1 MIKLS
6 VCVDQVAALRNMTKR
21 GEPDPMTAV
30 MMSQVS
36 GADAVTISWA
46 SDASL
51 YLGGEYDIIRR
62 LVHTHLNVIAPPDLE
77 LLQSILTI
85 SPDMVTL
92 VPLGYGHTGLNNEW
106 FDSPWP
112 EADSLERPVERM
124 TRALQENRILT
135 NILIRPTATHVR
147 QCAEIKTDY
156 VHIDASRYVQA
167 ADTEEKSRV
176 FEEMA
181 GAAKTAA
188 RLNMGVSVGRGID
201 YLTAADLAGIGDVEE
216 MVVGYAVAVR
226 AMTIGFERSVRD
238 LVDIIRHVPRP
249 PMDW

>member
-1 MIKLS
+1 MVKLS
-6 VCVDQVAALRNMTKR
+6 VCVDQVAALRNITKR
-21 GEPDPMTAV
+21 GEPDPMTSV

-36 GADAVTISWA
+36 GADAVTISWT

-51 YLGGEYDIIRR
+51 YLGGEYDIIRQ
-62 LVHTHLNVIAPPDLE
+62 LVHTHLNVIAPPDIE

-92 VPLGYGHTGLNNEW
+92 VPLGYGHTGLDNEW

-112 EADSLERPVERM
+112 VGDSLERPVERM
-124 TRALQENRILT
+124 TRALQESRILT

-156 VHIDASRYVQA
+156 VHIDASRYVQT
-167 ADTEEKSRV
+167 ADPEEKGRA

-181 GAAKTAA
+181 GAAKTAK
-188 RLNMGVSVGRGID
+188 RLNMGVSVGRGVD
-201 YLTAADLAGIGDVEE
+201 YRTAADLAGIAEVEE

-226 AMTIGFERSVRD
+226 AMTIGFERAVRD
-238 LVDIIRHVPRP
+238 LVDIIRHAPRP
-249 PMDW
+249 PVDW

>member
-1 MIKLS
+1 MVKLS
-6 VCVDQVAALRNMTKR
+6 VCVDQVAALRNITKR

-46 SDASL
+46 ADASL
-51 YLGGEYDIIRR
+51 YLGGEYDIIRQ

-92 VPLGYGHTGLNNEW
+92 VPSGYGHTGLDNEW

-112 EADSLERPVERM
+112 LGDSLERPVERM

-176 FEEMA
+176 FDEMA
-181 GAAKTAA
+181 GTAKTAA
-188 RLNMGVSVGRGID
+188 RLNMGVSVGRGVD
-201 YLTAADLAGIGDVEE
+201 YRTAADLAGIAEVEE
-216 MVVGYAVAVR
+216 MVVGYAIAVR
-226 AMTIGFERSVRD
+226 AMTIGFERAVRD
-238 LVDIIRHVPRP
+238 LVDIIRHAPRP
-249 PMDW
+249 PVDW

>member
-1 MIKLS
+1 MVKLS
-6 VCVDQVAALRNMTKR
+6 VCADQVATLRNITKR

-51 YLGGEYDIIRR
+51 YLGGEYDIIRQ

-92 VPLGYGHTGLNNEW
+92 VPSGYGHTGLDNEW

-112 EADSLERPVERM
+112 QGDSLERPVERM
-124 TRALQENRILT
+124 TRALQENRVLT

-156 VHIDASRYVQA
+156 VHIDASQYVQA
-167 ADTEEKSRV
+167 ADPEEKSRV
-176 FEEMA
+176 YEEMA
-181 GAAKTAA
+181 GAARTAA
-188 RLNMGVSVGRGID
+188 RLNMGVSVGRGVD
-201 YLTAADLAGIGDVEE
+201 YRTAAELAGIAEVEE

-226 AMTIGFERSVRD
+226 AMTIGFERAVRD
-238 LVDIIRHVPRP
+238 LVDLIRHAPRP
-249 PMDW
+249 PVDW

>member
-1 MIKLS
+1 MVKLS
-6 VCVDQVAALRNMTKR
+6 VCVDQVAALRNITKR

-46 SDASL
+46 VDASL
-51 YLGGEYDIIRR
+51 YLGGEYDIIRQ

-92 VPLGYGHTGLNNEW
+92 VPSGYGHTGLDNEW

-112 EADSLERPVERM
+112 LGDSLERPVERM

-176 FEEMA
+176 FDEMA
-181 GAAKTAA
+181 GTAKTAA
-188 RLNMGVSVGRGID
+188 RLNMGVSVGRGVD
-201 YLTAADLAGIGDVEE
+201 YRTAADLAGIAEVEE

-226 AMTIGFERSVRD
+226 AMTIGFERAVRD
-238 LVDIIRHVPRP
+238 LVDIIRHAPRP
-249 PMDW
+249 PVDW

>member
-1 MIKLS
+1 MVKLS
-6 VCVDQVAALRNMTKR
+6 VCVDQVAALRNITKR

-51 YLGGEYDIIRR
+51 YLGGEYDIIRQ

-92 VPLGYGHTGLNNEW
+92 VPSGYGHAGLNDEW

-112 EADSLERPVERM
+112 QGNSLERPVERM
-124 TRALQENRILT
+124 IRALQENRILT

-147 QCAEIKTDY
+147 QCAEIRTDY

-167 ADTEEKSRV
+167 VDTEEKSRI

-188 RLNMGVSVGRGID
+188 RLNMGVSLGRGVD
-201 YLTAADLAGIGDVEE
+201 FRTAADLAGIAEVEE

-226 AMTIGFERSVRD
+226 AMTIGFERAVRD
-238 LVDIIRHVPRP
+238 LVDIIRHAPRP
-249 PMDW
+249 PVDW

>member
-1 MIKLS
+1 MVKLS
-6 VCVDQVAALRNMTKR
+6 VCVDQVAALRNITKR

-51 YLGGEYDIIRR
+51 YLGGEYDIIRQ

-92 VPLGYGHTGLNNEW
+92 VPSDYGHTGLDNEW

-112 EADSLERPVERM
+112 EGDSLERPVERM

-135 NILIRPTATHVR
+135 NILIKPTATHVR

-167 ADTEEKSRV
+167 ADTEEKSRI

-188 RLNMGVSVGRGID
+188 RLNMGVSVGRGVD
-201 YLTAADLAGIGDVEE
+201 YRTAADLAGIAEVEE

-226 AMTIGFERSVRD
+226 AMTVGFERAVRD
-238 LVDIIRHVPRP
+238 LVDIIRHAPRP
-249 PMDW
+249 PVDW

>member
-1 MIKLS
+1 MVKLS
-6 VCVDQVAALRNMTKR
+6 VCVDQVAALRNITKR

-51 YLGGEYDIIRR
+51 YLGGEYDIIRQ

-92 VPLGYGHTGLNNEW
+92 VPLGYGHTGLDNEW

-112 EADSLERPVERM
+112 QGDSLERPVERM

-135 NILIRPTATHVR
+135 NMLIRPTATHVR

-156 VHIDASRYVQA
+156 VHIDASQYVQA
-167 ADTEEKSRV
+167 AGPEEKARI

-188 RLNMGVSVGRGID
+188 RLNMGVSVGRGVD
-201 YLTAADLAGIGDVEE
+201 YQTAADLAGIAEVEE

-226 AMTIGFERSVRD
+226 AMTIGFERAVRD
-238 LVDIIRHVPRP
+238 LVDIIRHAPRP
-249 PMDW
+249 PVDW

>member
-1 MIKLS
+1 MVKLS
-6 VCVDQVAALRNMTKR
+6 VCVDQVAALRNITNR

-36 GADAVTISWA
+36 GADAVTISWT

-51 YLGGEYDIIRR
+51 YLSGEYDIIRQ

-92 VPLGYGHTGLNNEW
+92 VPEGYEHAGLNNDW

-112 EADSLERPVERM
+112 EGGSLERPVERM
-124 TRALQENRILT
+124 TKALHENRILT
-135 NILIRPTATHVR
+135 NILIKPTATHVR

-156 VHIDASRYVQA
+156 VHIDASQYVQA
-167 ADTEEKSRV
+167 VDPEEKDRII
-176 FEEMA
+176 EEMA
-181 GAAKTAA
+181 GTAKTAV
-188 RLNMGVSVGRGID
+188 RLNMGVSIGRGVD
-201 YLTAADLAGIGDVEE
+201 YRTAAELAGIAEVEE
-216 MVVGYAVAVR
+216 VVVGYAVAVR
-226 AMTIGFERSVRD
+226 AMTIGFERAVRD
-238 LVDIIRHVPRP
+238 LVDVIRHAPRP
-249 PMDW
+249 PVDW

>member
-1 MIKLS
+1 MVKLS
-6 VCVDQVAALRNMTKR
+6 VCVDQVAALRNIAKR

-36 GADAVTISWA
+36 GADAVTISWN

-51 YLGGEYDIIRR
+51 YLSGEYDIVRQI
-62 LVHTHLNVIAPPDLE
+62 VHTHLNVIAPPDLE

-92 VPLGYGHTGLNNEW
+92 VPGGYGHAGLNNDW
-106 FDSPWP
+106 YDSAWP
-112 EADSLERPVERM
+112 EPDDLERPVERM
-124 TRALQENRILT
+124 TKALQDNRILT
-135 NILIRPTATHVR
+135 NILVRPTASHVR
-147 QCAEIKTDY
+147 QCAEIKADY
-156 VHIDASRYVQA
+156 VHFDASGYVQA
-167 ADTEEKSRV
+167 TDPEKRGALYEEV
-176 FEEMA
+176 A

-201 YLTAADLAGIGDVEE
+201 YRTAADLAGIAEVEE

-226 AMTIGFERSVRD
+226 AMTIGYERAVRD
-238 LVDIIRHVPRP
+238 LVDIIRHAPRP
-249 PMDW
+249 REDW

>member
-1 MIKLS
+1 MVKLS
-6 VCVDQVAALRNMTKR
+6 VCVDQVAALRNIAKR

-36 GADAVTISWA
+36 GADAVTISWT
-46 SDASL
+46 SDGSL
-51 YLGGEYDIIRR
+51 YLGGEYDIVRQ
-62 LVHTHLNVIAPPDLE
+62 LVHTHLNVIAPPDME

-92 VPLGYGHTGLNNEW
+92 VPVGYGHAGLDNGW
-106 FDSPWP
+106 FESAWP
-112 EADSLERPVERM
+112 EADALERPVERM

-135 NILIRPTATHVR
+135 SILVRPTATHIR
-147 QCAEIKTDY
+147 QCTEIKADY
-156 VHIDASRYVQA
+156 VHIDASGYVQA
-167 ADTEEKSRV
+167 KDPEERSRV
-176 FEEMA
+176 YQDMA

-201 YLTAADLAGIGDVEE
+201 FRTAADLAGIAEVEE

-226 AMTIGFERSVRD
+226 AMTVGYERAVRD
-238 LVDIIRHVPRP
+238 LVDIIRHAPRSP
-249 PMDW
+249 EDW

>member
-1 MIKLS
+1 MVKLS
-6 VCVDQVAALRNMTKR
+6 ICIDQVAALRNIANR

-36 GADAVTISWA
+36 GADAVTISWP

-51 YLGGEYDIIRR
+51 YQRGEYDIVRQ

-92 VPLGYGHTGLNNEW
+92 VPVGYGHAGLNNDW
-106 FDSPWP
+106 FDSSWP
-112 EADSLERPVERM
+112 ETDTLERPMERM
-124 TRALQENRILT
+124 TKALQDNRILT

-147 QCAEIKTDY
+147 QCAEIKADY
-156 VHIDASRYVQA
+156 VHIDASGYIQA
-167 ADTEEKSRV
+167 ADPEERSRNYQ
-176 FEEMA
+176 EMA
-181 GAAKTAA
+181 GVAKTAA
-188 RLNMGVSVGRGID
+188 RLNMGVSVGRGIE
-201 YLTAADLAGIGDVEE
+201 YRTAGELAGIAEVEE

-226 AMTIGFERSVRD
+226 AMTVGYERAVRD
-238 LVDIIRHVPRP
+238 LVDIIRHAPGSQG
-249 PMDW
+249 DW

>member
-1 MIKLS
+1 MVKLS
-6 VCVDQVAALRNMTKR
+6 VCVDQVAALRNITKR

-46 SDASL
+46 ADASL
-51 YLGGEYDIIRR
+51 YLGGEYDIIRQ

-92 VPLGYGHTGLNNEW
+92 VPSGYGHTGLDNEW

-112 EADSLERPVERM
+112 LGDSLERPVERM

-176 FEEMA
+176 FDEMA
-181 GAAKTAA
+181 GTAKTAA
-188 RLNMGVSVGRGID
+188 RLNMGVSVGRGVD
-201 YLTAADLAGIGDVEE
+201 YRTAADLAGIAEVEE

-226 AMTIGFERSVRD
+226 AMTIGFERAVRD
-238 LVDIIRHVPRP
+238 LVDIIRHAPRP
-249 PMDW
+249 PVDW

>member
-1 MIKLS
+1 MVKLS
-6 VCVDQVAALRNMTKR
+6 VCVDQVAALRNITKR

-51 YLGGEYDIIRR
+51 YLGGEYDIIRQ

-92 VPLGYGHTGLNNEW
+92 VPSGYGHTGLDNAW

-112 EADSLERPVERM
+112 EGDSLERPVERM
-124 TRALQENRILT
+124 TRALQENRVLT
-135 NILIRPTATHVR
+135 NILIKPTATHVR
-147 QCAEIKTDY
+147 QCAEIKADY

-188 RLNMGVSVGRGID
+188 RLNMGVSVGRGVD
-201 YLTAADLAGIGDVEE
+201 FRTAADLAGIAEVEE

-226 AMTIGFERSVRD
+226 AMTIGFERAVRD
-238 LVDIIRHVPRP
+238 LVDIIRHAPRP
-249 PMDW
+249 PVDW

>member
-1 MIKLS
+1 MVKLS
-6 VCVDQVAALRNMTKR
+6 VCVDQVAALRNITKR

-46 SDASL
+46 SDDSL
-51 YLGGEYDIIRR
+51 YLGGEYDIIRQ

-92 VPLGYGHTGLNNEW
+92 VPLGYGHTGLDNEW
-106 FDSPWP
+106 FDEPWP
-112 EADSLERPVERM
+112 QGNSLERPVERM

-167 ADTEEKSRV
+167 AETEEKSRI

-188 RLNMGVSVGRGID
+188 RLNMGVSVGRGVD
-201 YLTAADLAGIGDVEE
+201 YRTAAELAGIAEVEE

-238 LVDIIRHVPRP
+238 LVDIIRHAPRP

>member
-1 MIKLS
+1 
-6 VCVDQVAALRNMTKR
+6 
-21 GEPDPMTAV
+21 MTAV

-36 GADAVTISWA
+36 GADAVSISWA
-46 SDASL
+46 SDESL
-51 YLGGEYDIIRR
+51 YLGGEYDIIRQ
-62 LVHTHLNVIAPPDLE
+62 LVHTHLNLIAPPDLE
-77 LLQSILTI
+77 VLRSILTI

-92 VPLGYGHTGLNNEW
+92 VPLGYGHTGLDNEW
-106 FDSPWP
+106 FDAPWP
-112 EADSLERPVERM
+112 QGDSLERPVERM

-167 ADTEEKSRV
+167 AETEEKSRI

-188 RLNMGVSVGRGID
+188 RLNMGVSVGRGVD
-201 YLTAADLAGIGDVEE
+201 YRTAAELAGIAEVEE

-238 LVDIIRHVPRP
+238 LVDIIRHAPRP
-249 PMDW
+249 PIDW

>member
-1 MIKLS
+1 MVKLS
-6 VCVDQVAALRNMTKR
+6 VCVDQVAALRNITKR

-51 YLGGEYDIIRR
+51 YLGGEYDIIRQ
-62 LVHTHLNVIAPPDLE
+62 LVHSHLNVIAPPDPE

-92 VPLGYGHTGLNNEW
+92 VPLGYGHAGLNNDW
-106 FDSPWP
+106 YDSPWP
-112 EADSLERPVERM
+112 QGDSLERPVERM
-124 TRALQENRILT
+124 IGVLQENRILT

-156 VHIDASRYVQA
+156 VHIDASQYVQA
-167 ADTEEKSRV
+167 ADPEKKALV

-188 RLNMGVSVGRGID
+188 RLNMGVSVGRGVD
-201 YLTAADLAGIGDVEE
+201 YRTAADLAGIAEVEE

-226 AMTIGFERSVRD
+226 AMTIGFERAVRD
-238 LVDIIRHVPRP
+238 LVDIIRHAPRP
-249 PMDW
+249 PVDW

>member
-1 MIKLS
+1 MVKLS
-6 VCVDQVAALRNMTKR
+6 VCVDQVAALRNITKR

-51 YLGGEYDIIRR
+51 YLGGEYDIIRQ

-92 VPLGYGHTGLNNEW
+92 VPLGYGHTGLDNEW

-112 EADSLERPVERM
+112 AGDSLERPVERM

-147 QCAEIKTDY
+147 QCAEIRTDY
-156 VHIDASRYVQA
+156 VHIDASQYVQTV
-167 ADTEEKSRV
+167 DPEEKSRV

-188 RLNMGVSVGRGID
+188 RLNMGVSVGRGVD
-201 YLTAADLAGIGDVEE
+201 YRTAAGLAGIAEVEE

-226 AMTIGFERSVRD
+226 AMTIGFERAVRD
-238 LVDIIRHVPRP
+238 LVDIIRHAPRP
-249 PMDW
+249 PVDW

>member
-1 MIKLS
+1 MVKLS
-6 VCVDQVAALRNMTKR
+6 ICTDQVAVLRNIANR
-21 GEPDPMTAV
+21 GEPDPKTAV

-36 GADAVTISWA
+36 GADAVTISWT

-51 YLGGEYDIIRR
+51 YQREEYDLMRQ

-92 VPLGYGHTGLNNEW
+92 VPGGYGHAGLNNDW
-106 FDSPWP
+106 FDTSWP
-112 EADSLERPVERM
+112 GDDTLERPMERM
-124 TRALQENRILT
+124 TKALQENRILT

-147 QCAEIKTDY
+147 QCAEIKADY
-156 VHIDASRYVQA
+156 VHIDASSYNQA
-167 ADTEEKSRV
+167 ADPEARSKIYQ
-176 FEEMA
+176 EMA

-188 RLNMGVSVGRGID
+188 RLNMGVSVGRGIE
-201 YLTAADLAGIGDVEE
+201 YRTAADLAGIEEVEE

-226 AMTIGFERSVRD
+226 AMTVGYERAVRD
-238 LVDIIRHVPRP
+238 LVDIIRHVPRSQG
-249 PMDW
+249 DW